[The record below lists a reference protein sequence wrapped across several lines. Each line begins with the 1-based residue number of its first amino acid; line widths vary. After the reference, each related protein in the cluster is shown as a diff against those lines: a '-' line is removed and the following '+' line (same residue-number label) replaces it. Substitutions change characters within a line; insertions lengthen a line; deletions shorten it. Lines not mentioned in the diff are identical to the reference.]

1 MPEAARHANAGRHIV
16 ILTSLVLAGVALSSL
31 TTLPAWR
38 VELDVLGSPLAVGA
52 SAEWLVAGLLVALTA
67 IGVSD
72 LVRDEIGHA
81 HIDLRYTTT
90 FWTLPCLVTLAA
102 VAAVAQQ
109 ASSDVASWLVSIL
122 LLGLLLAAVLAAE
135 YGTIHLDAPH
145 YRTARLGLNVATYG
159 AAFALYATVYGLQ
172 VRSLL
177 SATAVMLVTFPLAL
191 ELLRGTEEQLGTTW
205 LHAAIVAL
213 VCGQLTW
220 ALNRWGLSALAGGGL
235 LLVVFYTLS
244 GVTQQYQA
252 GRLNRRVVLEFV
264 AIGLVG
270 LAIIAISSPWLAG

>member
-1 MPEAARHANAGRHIV
+1 MPTAERRANAGRHIV

-31 TTLPAWR
+31 TGLPSWR

-52 SAEWLVAGLLVALTA
+52 STKWLVALLLVALTA
-67 IGVSD
+67 VGVSD
-72 LVRDEIGHA
+72 LVRDEVA
-81 HIDLRYTTT
+81 QARVDLRYTAT

-102 VAAVAQQ
+102 AAAVPQQ
-109 ASSDVASWLVSIL
+109 ATGDVAGWLASIV

-135 YGTIHLDAPH
+135 YGSIHLDAPH

-159 AAFALYATVYGLQ
+159 AAFALYAVVYGLQ

-177 SATAVMLVTFPLAL
+177 SATAVILVTFPLAL
-191 ELLRGTEEQLGTTW
+191 ELLRGTEKQLTTTW
-205 LHAAIVAL
+205 LHAAIIAL
-213 VCGQLTW
+213 ICGQLTW

-252 GRLNRRVVLEFV
+252 GRLNRHVVLEFV
-264 AIGLVG
+264 TIGLIG
-270 LAIIAISSPWLAG
+270 LAVIFLSSPWLSG